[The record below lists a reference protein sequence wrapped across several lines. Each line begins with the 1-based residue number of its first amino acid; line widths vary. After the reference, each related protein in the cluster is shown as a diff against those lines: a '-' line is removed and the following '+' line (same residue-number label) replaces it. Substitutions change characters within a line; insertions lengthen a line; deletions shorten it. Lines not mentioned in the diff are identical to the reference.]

1 MKFMKRLLL
10 ATLGG
15 LLLVACGA
23 RHNAKSPVGATSL
36 ICEQLMAGEYDAIL
50 DRTYEWNPQQDEEQ
64 FDITK
69 WAEQVA
75 AQNLRTIVRAQ
86 MVSVFANEQSPVVG
100 YKVAD
105 EQYASDSLSAKVVV
119 RFIRQDD
126 SILEYQFV
134 MLRQEDGTWRSAKM
148 YR

>member
-1 MKFMKRLLL
+1 
-10 ATLGG
+10 
-15 LLLVACGA
+15 
-23 RHNAKSPVGATSL
+23 
-36 ICEQLMAGEYDAIL
+36 MAGEYDAIL